1 MLQAIIDMFA
11 CCVSCMLCCQTNTT
25 LEEHYKEMNT
35 YSEAFVYHERT
46 I

>member
-1 MLQAIIDMFA
+1 MIQGLFEMFS
-11 CCVSCMLCCQTNTT
+11 CCFSCVLCCQPDTT
-25 LEEHYKEMNT
+25 LDKHYKEMNT

>member
-1 MLQAIIDMFA
+1 MIQGFFEMFSY
-11 CCVSCMLCCQTNTT
+11 CFSCVLCCQPDTT
-25 LEEHYKEMNT
+25 LDKHYKEMNT